1 MASKLEALAT
11 DVALLAV
18 AFSVGNPSPKE
29 KTFVVWREKKITSAN
44 ACRRRIIALN
54 NQIAR
59 VAEHAL
65 SFCHCAPPPPPPPS
79 LMVNFL

>member
-11 DVALLAV
+11 DIALLAV

-44 ACRRRIIALN
+44 ARRRRIIALN

-65 SFCHCAPPPPPPPS
+65 ILPLCPTSLPP
-79 LMVNFL
+79 LH